1 MNALETS
8 AAGALAGGTT
18 LRNAP
23 AGPTVERESVPPTP
37 PAPVEFRY
45 TQSESFVALLH
56 ELRSSLLVS
65 TYQANKLLSVRASG
79 QGLSTLVRT
88 FERPMGLAVDGSRLA
103 LGTRKEVWFMRNA
116 PDIAPR
122 VEPAGTHDACFLPRS
137 CHVTGDIG
145 IHEIAWGRPSEHE
158 SRDCRETVDRPPL
171 APGSCPLP
179 PELWLVSTRFSCL
192 ATLSPDYSFVPRWR
206 PTFISAIAA
215 EDRCHLNGLAMVDGK
230 PTFVSALGT
239 TDTRDGWRADKPHG
253 GCILDV
259 ASGEFVTR
267 GLSMPHSPRWH
278 DDQLLILES
287 GTGSLQRVDRATGS
301 RETVIELP
309 GFTRGV
315 ALVGPIAFIGL
326 SKIRPTSAMDGV
338 PIAEKRDELKCGIAA
353 VDLRTGRLL
362 GMLEF
367 HSAVEEIFDVQ
378 FLPGSRFPEIMGFQ
392 QDTIAHTF
400 IVPPM

>member
-1 MNALETS
+1 MNALETL
-8 AAGALAGGTT
+8 AAGATAGGTD
-18 LRNAP
+18 LRNAVNGHP
-23 AGPTVERESVPPTP
+23 AERPPGPPAP

-45 TQSESFVALLH
+45 SQTESFVDLLH
-56 ELRSSLLVS
+56 QLRASLLVS
-65 TYQANKLLSVRASG
+65 TYQANKLLAVRASG

-122 VEPAGTHDACFLPRS
+122 VDPAGTHDACFLPRAS
-137 CHVTGDIG
+137 HVTGDIG
-145 IHEIAWGRPSEHE
+145 IHEIAWSG
-158 SRDCRETVDRPPL
+158 D
-171 APGSCPLP
+171 
-179 PELWLVSTRFSCL
+179 ELWLVSTRFSCL

-206 PTFISAIAA
+206 PPFISAIAA
-215 EDRCHLNGLAMVDGK
+215 EDRCHLNGLAMVEGK

-239 TDTRDGWRADKPHG
+239 TDTRDGWRADKPQG

-278 DDQLLILES
+278 DEQLLILES
-287 GTGSLQRVDRATGS
+287 GTGSLQQVDRATGR
-301 RETVIELP
+301 RETVIQLP
-309 GFTRGV
+309 GFTRGL
-315 ALVGPIAFIGL
+315 ALVGPIALIGL

-338 PIAEKRDELKCGIAA
+338 PIAERRDELKCGIAA
-353 VDLRTGRLL
+353 VDLRSGRLL

-367 HSAVEEIFDVQ
+367 QTAVEEIFDVQ
-378 FLPGSRFPEIMGFQ
+378 LLPGIRFPEVMGFQ
-392 QDTIAHTF
+392 KESLHHTF
-400 IVPPM
+400 VIPTV